1 MNARHDLPASSPAL
15 GADAAWASL
24 AEAQSAEAL
33 CRAWLAVLCSLVP
46 DAQVGLLLLQ
56 DAGGSYVPAAA
67 WPEGTELAR
76 LADIAREC
84 LGTRQGVRRQ
94 HAGHPVQLAYPLAA
108 GNALHG
114 AVVLELLDP
123 SPEAGR
129 LTHWGA
135 GWMADLFAQRE
146 LGQARQ
152 RLDESAFLFEVSLAA
167 LAEPDFRQA
176 GLTLVNKLAARF
188 GCHQVQLALADGPAL
203 ETAAVSHS
211 AWFDERAN
219 LTSLARAAMTEAFDQ
234 RCAVV
239 WPEDEAAGSADQR
252 TLRMAHGR
260 YAADSGR
267 LALASQPLA
276 IGAAPPFAVLLI
288 ERNTVFQ
295 PAELKGM
302 ELLAGVLAPV
312 LEHKHARDESLA
324 RHARRSLRHL
334 AARLTDAS
342 HPGLK
347 LGAGVL
353 ALFLL
358 FAALLPVDHRVS
370 SPAIVEGAVQR
381 SAVVPFDG
389 FLREAP
395 ARAGDTV
402 KAGQV
407 LARMEDRDLQLEK
420 VRWETELEMAQRKER
435 EAMAQADRVNQ
446 RLSAAQANQAR
457 AQLDLTLSKLARV
470 ELVAPFDAIVVKG
483 DLSQQ
488 LGAPLEMGKTLFELA
503 PLASWRVMLKID
515 ERDIARVQ
523 PGQGG
528 ELVLTGA
535 PGQRW
540 HFTLKS
546 VTPVSVVEEG
556 RNYFRAEAELVGQ
569 DGVKLKPNMEGV
581 AKVVVG
587 ERSLLWVWTHR
598 FTDWLRLALWQWTP

>member
-1 MNARHDLPASSPAL
+1 MNARHDLPSSNPAL

-24 AEAQSAEAL
+24 AEASSAEAL

-46 DAQVGLLLLQ
+46 GVQVGLLLLQ

-67 WPEGTELAR
+67 WPEGTELQR

-94 HAGHPVQLAYPLAA
+94 HVGHPVQLAYPLAA

-114 AVVLELLDP
+114 AVVIELLDA
-123 SPEAGR
+123 SPEAARLAAR

-167 LAEPDFRQA
+167 LAEPDFHQA

-188 GCHQVQLALADGPAL
+188 GCHQVQLALAASD
-203 ETAAVSHS
+203 TRV
-211 AWFDERAN
+211 
-219 LTSLARAAMTEAFDQ
+219 
-234 RCAVV
+234 
-239 WPEDEAAGSADQR
+239 
-252 TLRMAHGR
+252 LRMAHGR
-260 YAADSGR
+260 YAADSGS
-267 LALASQPLA
+267 LALVSQPLA
-276 IGAAPPFAVLLI
+276 IGAAPPFAVLLF

-312 LEHKHARDESLA
+312 LEHKHARDEGLA
-324 RHARRSLRHL
+324 QHAHRSLRHA
-334 AARLTDAS
+334 AARLTDTS

-353 ALFLL
+353 TLL
-358 FAALLPVDHRVS
+358 LLIAAIVPVEHRVS
-370 SPAIVEGAVQR
+370 APAIVEGAVQR

-389 FLREAP
+389 FLRDAP

-402 KAGQV
+402 KAGQL
-407 LARMEDRDLQLEK
+407 LARMDDRDLQLEK

-457 AQLDLTLSKLARV
+457 AQLDLTLSKLSRV
-470 ELVAPFDAIVVKG
+470 ELVAPFDAVVVKG

-515 ERDIARVQ
+515 ERDVARVQ

-528 ELVLTGA
+528 DLVLTGA

-540 HFTLKS
+540 HFKLKS

-556 RNYFRAEAELVGQ
+556 RNYFRAEAQIAELEGQ
-569 DGVKLKPNMEGV
+569 PGLKLKPNMEGV

-598 FTDWLRLALWQWTP
+598 FTDWLSLALWQWTP